1 MHSKPCLSFRGL
13 LKQDNIDCLPV
24 CRDGRVIGMIADR
37 DIAMRGVADDRD
49 SNQMKVREA
58 MSVDVICCSKNDT
71 LETAAATMKA
81 AHVQRLAVTQGDG
94 HLVGIISMS
103 NAGGTSSERR
113 PFEVVFYKEILDH
126 AGLPH
131 HGELM
136 RVSVGQGTK
145 QEAVDAA
152 IAQFEQ
158 ANRVA
163 NWTAL
168 ASGYD
173 VSSIHVD
180 ADGANVEELD
190 CTSERGA
197 RIRPRTRILWERAGA
212 AEGRDIQFWEQAA
225 RETDAGVPA
234 CKMTTT
240 G

>member
-1 MHSKPCLSFRGL
+1 
-13 LKQDNIDCLPV
+13 
-24 CRDGRVIGMIADR
+24 
-37 DIAMRGVADDRD
+37 
-49 SNQMKVREA
+49 
-58 MSVDVICCSKNDT
+58 
-71 LETAAATMKA
+71 
-81 AHVQRLAVTQGDG
+81 
-94 HLVGIISMS
+94 
-103 NAGGTSSERR
+103 
-113 PFEVVFYKEILDH
+113 
-126 AGLPH
+126 
-131 HGELM
+131 M

-152 IAQFEQ
+152 IVQFEQ
-158 ANRVA
+158 ANRVT

-225 RETDAGVPA
+225 RETDAEYLPA
-234 CKMTTT
+234 K
-240 G
+240 